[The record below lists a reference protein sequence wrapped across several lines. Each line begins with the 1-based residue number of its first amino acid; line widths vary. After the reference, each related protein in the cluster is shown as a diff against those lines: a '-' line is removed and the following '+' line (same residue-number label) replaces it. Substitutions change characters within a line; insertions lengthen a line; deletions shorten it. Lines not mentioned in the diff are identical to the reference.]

1 MGVVVALE
9 ASATP
14 VWASDIPAP
23 LRESVGAVYDSAF
36 RIYEADLKPTRTYEQ
51 FPFGTTH
58 PLYFLSGTG
67 NLGYFPSGTGHPWV
81 VPIGTGCPN
90 TCPMCHSCNPVTVYT
105 TVTALPA
112 PASVP
117 ERSSSHSAPST
128 VVQLKTSSKSLVAF
142 TTSSTKSVV
151 ASTGAAA
158 PMRTA
163 AAGFAALVAGAGAWL
178 NV

>member
-14 VWASDIPAP
+14 VWASGIPAP
-23 LRESVGAVYDSAF
+23 LRESAGVVYDSAL

-58 PLYFLSGTG
+58 P
-67 NLGYFPSGTGHPWV
+67 WA
-81 VPIGTGCPN
+81 VPIGTGYPN
-90 TCPMCHSCNPVTVYT
+90 TCPTYHSCNPVTVYT

-112 PASVP
+112 PAPVP
-117 ERSSSHSAPST
+117 ERSSSHNAPST
-128 VVQLKTSSKSLVAF
+128 VVRLKTSSESIVAF
-142 TTSSTKSVV
+142 TPSSTKSVV
-151 ASTGAAA
+151 AFTSAAA

-163 AAGFAALVAGAGAWL
+163 AAGFAALVAGAGA
-178 NV
+178 